1 MLQSVDCVEGDSELV
16 EISRE
21 HFSLDSRVNVITD
34 PLSTLVEAGQ
44 SLSFKAVYWVFS
56 ITRFPQPILK
66 SPWLSTFELCPE

>member
-44 SLSFKAVYWVFS
+44 SL
-56 ITRFPQPILK
+56 
-66 SPWLSTFELCPE
+66 C